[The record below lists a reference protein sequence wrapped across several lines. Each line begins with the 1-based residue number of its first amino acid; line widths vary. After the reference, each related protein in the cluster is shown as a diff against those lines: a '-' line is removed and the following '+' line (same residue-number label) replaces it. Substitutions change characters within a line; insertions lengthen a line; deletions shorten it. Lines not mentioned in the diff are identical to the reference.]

1 MRRSCRPPASR
12 MATPHT
18 TARMSKVRVRTGGR
32 IRVPTTSAGRM
43 GPVQLFEVATI
54 AARLVKV
61 SDVAT
66 TTAHRRESAA
76 ANTVQPLSAGELF
89 AWRSYV
95 ETTADLSSAL
105 EADLIPTGLTLGDYQ
120 VLVFLSEAE
129 HHSMRM
135 CDLAANLQLS
145 PSGLT
150 RRLDGLVRSGY
161 VDRRP
166 SSADRRVMLAILTEP
181 GAAKLADAY
190 P

>member
-1 MRRSCRPPASR
+1 
-12 MATPHT
+12 
-18 TARMSKVRVRTGGR
+18 
-32 IRVPTTSAGRM
+32 M

-166 SSADRRVMLAILTEP
+166 SSADRRVMLAILPEP

-190 P
+190 PVHLASVRTHIIDRLEPADVESFGRIFATIQGGLRVGRNA